1 MTTNASTST
10 NTAVATTTQEQQHL
24 SLAEY
29 FDGTVKEQISIQGA
43 GWPPNQQQVNIQDE
57 LYQLKQIEARRKQ
70 ASNQKQK
77 S

>member
-10 NTAVATTTQEQQHL
+10 NTAVATAAQEQQHL

>member
-10 NTAVATTTQEQQHL
+10 NTAVATATQEQQHL

-70 ASNQKQK
+70 VSNQKQK